1 MHYLF
6 TCWIASRVT
15 SQEAYLAPV
24 SITKCLW
31 KTAMFRSRKIVQKSV
46 VHRLYR
52 TARTKI
58 SSIHF
63 HYKNALRGLSVSSTM
78 DQFSVWIKAMCYCP
92 QEFTIDLY
100 LRQYWRDERL
110 VHQLEGPLTLSSG
123 INKQLW
129 LPSTYFLRAKLA
141 YFHDVTTD
149 NYLLQIQPDGSIFYS
164 VRYRKGHSYCTAFSW
179 QSIWSGDGSFAIE
192 PWKCLQS
199 KKKADMSNSWSRGYI
214 TTVPELYLLIHIIDR
229 AGSFA
234 RKSTYR
240 LIDWLIN

>member
-1 MHYLF
+1 
-6 TCWIASRVT
+6 
-15 SQEAYLAPV
+15 
-24 SITKCLW
+24 
-31 KTAMFRSRKIVQKSV
+31 
-46 VHRLYR
+46 
-52 TARTKI
+52 
-58 SSIHF
+58 
-63 HYKNALRGLSVSSTM
+63 M
-78 DQFSVWIKAMCYCP
+78 DQFSGWIKAMCYCP

-164 VRYRKGHSYCTAFSW
+164 VRYRKGHSYCNAFSW

-240 LIDWLIN
+240 LIDWLIDWSTNWLLNPFTPKSDQVQICLNSNITSHSMKNMAFHSLLRLKDDSCTSSHYLTYTFLFKRLGECTFWAWDWKC